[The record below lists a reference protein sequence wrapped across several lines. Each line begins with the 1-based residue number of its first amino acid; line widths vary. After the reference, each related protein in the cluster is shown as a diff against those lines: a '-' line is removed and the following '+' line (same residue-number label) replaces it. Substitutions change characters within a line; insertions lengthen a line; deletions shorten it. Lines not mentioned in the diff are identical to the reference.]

1 MNKVFLFFKSLIISL
16 IIVCNFALV
25 VNAAASEE
33 KIMTFELGG
42 ATNSPGIAN
51 KGELLV
57 EEQLFHYQSRFA
69 GDRSYRYDLG
79 DTKLRYG
86 LIQNRL
92 EARIKN
98 HGITV
103 NDSQAG
109 FTNTSLGAK
118 IRFLDESKY
127 LPSTELILDFEIP
140 LGRKDLRN
148 PGFDHSYMLVL
159 GKEWIPKWG
168 SIINLT
174 LDFASYNSR
183 SGDVDTAV
191 SIPYAFNTINYTPDP
206 KLNIFTHIFGAWSLT
221 EGFPNPLSVDL
232 GASYA
237 ITKDLVVV
245 GWLSKGLN
253 DAAPDLSIDF
263 GVVFRPF

>member
-1 MNKVFLFFKSLIISL
+1 MVSNSSKSILLSLF
-16 IIVCNFALV
+16 IVCSFTLTAY
-25 VNAAASEE
+25 AADSEE
-33 KIMTFELGG
+33 IMTFELGG
-42 ATNSPGIAN
+42 ATNGPGIAN

-57 EEQLFHYQSRFA
+57 EEQLFDYQSSFA
-69 GDRSYRYDLG
+69 GRRSYRYDLAS
-79 DTKLRYG
+79 TKFRYG
-86 LIQNRL
+86 LIQDRL
-92 EARIKN
+92 EARIDN
-98 HGITV
+98 HGIVIT
-103 NDSQAG
+103 DSQAG
-109 FTNTSLGAK
+109 FSNTSLGAK

-140 LGRKDLRN
+140 LGRRDLRN

-168 SIINLT
+168 SIVNLS
-174 LDFASYNSR
+174 LDFASYESR

-191 SIPYAFNTINYTPDP
+191 SIPYAFNTISYNPNP
-206 KLNIFTHIFGAWSLT
+206 KLNIFTHIFGTWSLT

-237 ITKDLVVV
+237 INKDLVFV

-253 DAAPDLSIDF
+253 DAAPSLSIDF
-263 GVVFRPF
+263 GLAFRPF